1 MNNIVKLLTVHS
13 LEGRSHHGQCFLHRH
28 LGFFI
33 FGGHGL
39 EKSLDDGDVYY
50 RVHDMFSRI
59 FQVRI
64 YEFFHRYVLLVK
76 KGVFFSFEH
85 LRKSKQI
92 LHNIW

>member
-13 LEGRSHHGQCFLHRH
+13 LEGRGHHGQGFLHRH

-39 EKSLDDGDVYY
+39 EKCLDDGDVYY
-50 RVHDMFSRI
+50 QVHDMFSRN

-76 KGVFFSFEH
+76 KGGVFSV
-85 LRKSKQI
+85 LSI
-92 LHNIW
+92 